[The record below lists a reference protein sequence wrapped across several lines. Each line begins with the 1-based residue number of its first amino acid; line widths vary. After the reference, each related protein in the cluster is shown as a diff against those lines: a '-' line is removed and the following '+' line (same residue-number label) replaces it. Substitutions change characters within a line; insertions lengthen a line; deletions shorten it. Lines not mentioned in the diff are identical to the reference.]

1 MLAKQAVDRP
11 DRDAAPSVDPAEVEQ
26 FDAIAEEWWNPD
38 GPVRPLHR
46 LTPIRL
52 AYLRDR
58 IGDHFGRDVGAERPF
73 AGLSGVDI
81 GCGGGLVSEP
91 LARLGLAVT
100 GVDPGANNIASARA
114 HAAGQDLAIDYRAGT
129 PEDLAAAGNRY
140 DVVLALEIVEH
151 VADRRAFIGTCA
163 ELARPGGLLIV
174 STINR
179 TAKAFVLAIVGA
191 EYVLRWLPRGTHDWQ
206 RFITPDELA
215 ALLRGAGLEPVDA
228 RGFVFDPLGWSW
240 RLSARDLSVNYVTA
254 SLRPAA

>member
-11 DRDAAPSVDPAEVEQ
+11 DRDAAPSVDPAEVEK
-26 FDAIAEEWWNPD
+26 FDSIAEEWWNPD
-38 GPVRPLHR
+38 GPFRPLHR

-58 IGDHFGRDVGAERPF
+58 IGDHFGRDVGGERLF
-73 AGLSGVDI
+73 AGLSAVDI

-114 HAAGQDLAIDYRAGT
+114 HAAGQGLAIDYRAGT

-191 EYVLRWLPRGTHDWQ
+191 EYVLRWLPRGSHHW
-206 RFITPDELA
+206 RKFVRPSELA
-215 ALLRGAGLEPVDA
+215 RDVRACGARPIDTTGL
-228 RGFVFDPLGWSW
+228 VFDPLNNRW
-240 RLSARDLSVNYVTA
+240 RLAADVDVNYFLTA
-254 SLRPAA
+254 HFERK